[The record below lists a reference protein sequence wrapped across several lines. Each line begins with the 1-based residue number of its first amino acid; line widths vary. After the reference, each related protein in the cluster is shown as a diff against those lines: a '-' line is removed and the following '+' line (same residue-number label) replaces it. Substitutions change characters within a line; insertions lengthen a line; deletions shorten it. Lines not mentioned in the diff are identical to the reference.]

1 MKLPKIAISNYQFV
15 LILVFLFVL
24 TGTISFFTMPR
35 SEDPDTN
42 FPIYTIL
49 VVYPGTSPQDM
60 EKLVV
65 DVIEDELAE
74 IEDITKVRTTI
85 QEGIAFIRVDAEFGI
100 DIDDKYDEIAV
111 AIGNIQS
118 ELPEQ
123 IFLLETKKVT
133 PLDVNIFQMAFVSE
147 TIPYRKMVEEAERLE
162 KQLKKVNGVRTVEI
176 EAYPEA
182 QIKVSLDFQKM
193 AEQNIPLKQVLGIL
207 QGNNTTIPGGT
218 ISAGNKSFN
227 IQTNGGYKTLAEIQ
241 NTVVN
246 GYNDRLVYLKDIA
259 EVKFDYEDD
268 RFIGRF
274 NGKRALYLSVTQ
286 KGGKNILA
294 VAEKITERI
303 EHFKTT
309 TIAGMDI
316 EYAFLQAPAV
326 EARINDFFV
335 NLLQGVLLVGAILF
349 IFLSGRSSLIIMTVI
364 PTSIIMAVAALDFL
378 DYGLNQ
384 ISIAGLVI
392 ALGLLVDNGIVVIEN
407 IDRFL
412 KLGYSPKEA
421 AVEATSEVGWAIA
434 SSTVT
439 TVLSFFPLI
448 MLNNGP
454 GEFLRAL
461 PVIVIC
467 ALVASLLLALTFTP
481 LLGGKFLK
489 FKERKKPKRI
499 DQFMNWLISK
509 VYRPVLDFSLRLPLV
524 ILGLSVLGFVGS
536 ILLFPKVGVTFF
548 PTADKPLV
556 LLDIK
561 MPAGTSLKRTEE
573 AANWVE
579 SLIDTVDLVKSYT
592 TSIGH
597 GNPRVY
603 YNRVPQNFDKS
614 YAQLMI
620 NLNNWEQDE
629 FYEFLAWL
637 RKNCDDYTGGKIT
650 VDELKNGPPSEAPI
664 AIRVLGQDLK
674 VLKNLS
680 SDVEKIIAETE
691 GTINIDNPF
700 SVSKTELKVKI
711 NKDKAGLIGLPLSDV
726 DLTVRAGLTG
736 LNMGEVNLSSGEKFD
751 LVVRMPFDDE
761 MSIDDFDKIYVT
773 TQTGAQVPLKQIAK
787 LEFQPSASKIFH
799 YNYERNITI
808 TANIEQGLKSG
819 ELTEQ
824 IIEKLNNYNF
834 PEGYGYYVA
843 GDYENQQESFGD
855 LGKILIA
862 ALVMIFAVLVLQFRS
877 FRQPFVVFS
886 AIPLAFAGSILALF
900 LTGFSF
906 SFFAFVG
913 FTSLVGIV
921 VNNSIILVDYTNQLI
936 AKGKPLKE
944 AIRES
949 CETRFT
955 PIVLTTLTTIFGLLP
970 LTLTNSNLWSP
981 LGWTIIGG
989 MVSSTLLTL
998 LIVPILYSWFTDG
1011 KKRLGEGEVEDSE

>member
-1 MKLPKIAISNYQFV
+1 
-15 LILVFLFVL
+15 
-24 TGTISFFTMPR
+24 
-35 SEDPDTN
+35 
-42 FPIYTIL
+42 
-49 VVYPGTSPQDM
+49 
-60 EKLVV
+60 
-65 DVIEDELAE
+65 
-74 IEDITKVRTTI
+74 
-85 QEGIAFIRVDAEFGI
+85 
-100 DIDDKYDEIAV
+100 
-111 AIGNIQS
+111 
-118 ELPEQ
+118 
-123 IFLLETKKVT
+123 
-133 PLDVNIFQMAFVSE
+133 
-147 TIPYRKMVEEAERLE
+147 
-162 KQLKKVNGVRTVEI
+162 
-176 EAYPEA
+176 
-182 QIKVSLDFQKM
+182 
-193 AEQNIPLKQVLGIL
+193 
-207 QGNNTTIPGGT
+207 
-218 ISAGNKSFN
+218 
-227 IQTNGGYKTLAEIQ
+227 
-241 NTVVN
+241 
-246 GYNDRLVYLKDIA
+246 
-259 EVKFDYEDD
+259 
-268 RFIGRF
+268 
-274 NGKRALYLSVTQ
+274 
-286 KGGKNILA
+286 
-294 VAEKITERI
+294 
-303 EHFKTT
+303 
-309 TIAGMDI
+309 
-316 EYAFLQAPAV
+316 
-326 EARINDFFV
+326 
-335 NLLQGVLLVGAILF
+335 
-349 IFLSGRSSLIIMTVI
+349 
-364 PTSIIMAVAALDFL
+364 
-378 DYGLNQ
+378 
-384 ISIAGLVI
+384 
-392 ALGLLVDNGIVVIEN
+392 
-407 IDRFL
+407 
-412 KLGYSPKEA
+412 
-421 AVEATSEVGWAIA
+421 
-434 SSTVT
+434 
-439 TVLSFFPLI
+439 
-448 MLNNGP
+448 
-454 GEFLRAL
+454 
-461 PVIVIC
+461 
-467 ALVASLLLALTFTP
+467 
-481 LLGGKFLK
+481 
-489 FKERKKPKRI
+489 
-499 DQFMNWLISK
+499 
-509 VYRPVLDFSLRLPLV
+509 LPLV